1 MMYKRIK
8 DVREDND
15 YTQNDIANKLN
26 VNRSTYANWENGD
39 KLIPLEKLDE
49 ISVLFNVPFSYLL
62 DMEISYSKKITIKKM
77 NYKKMLDKINI
88 IKKTKKQ
95 TYQDIGNAIG
105 VSKATAFKY
114 YNNQMKIPVDKL
126 ILLSIYIK
134 YNIDELL
141 EKIQK

>member
-1 MMYKRIK
+1 MNYKRIK
-8 DVREDND
+8 DIREDND
-15 YTQNDIANKLN
+15 LTQNDIANKLN

-39 KLIPLEKLDE
+39 KLIPLEKLDD

-62 DMEISYSKKITIKKM
+62 DKEMSYNKKITIKKM
-77 NYKKMLDKINI
+77 NYKKMLDKINN

-95 TYQDIGNAIG
+95 TYQDIANAIG

-126 ILLSIYIK
+126 ILLSDFMK
-134 YNIDELL
+134 CNIDQLL
-141 EKIQK
+141 GKI

>member
-1 MMYKRIK
+1 MIYKRIK
-8 DVREDND
+8 DIREDND
-15 YTQNDIANKLN
+15 LTQNDIANKLN

-39 KLIPLEKLDE
+39 KLIPLEKLDD

-62 DMEISYSKKITIKKM
+62 DKEMSYNKKITVKKM
-77 NYKKMLDKINI
+77 NYKKMLDKINN

-95 TYQDIGNAIG
+95 TYQDIANAIG

-126 ILLSIYIK
+126 ILLSDFMK
-134 YNIDELL
+134 CNIDQLL
-141 EKIQK
+141 GKI

>member
-1 MMYKRIK
+1 MIYKRIK
-8 DVREDND
+8 DIREDND
-15 YTQNDIANKLN
+15 LTQNDIANKLN

-77 NYKKMLDKINI
+77 NYKKMLDKINN

-95 TYQDIGNAIG
+95 TYQDIANAIG

-126 ILLSIYIK
+126 ILLSDFMK
-134 YNIDELL
+134 CNIDQLL
-141 EKIQK
+141 GKI